1 MMTSL
6 DPAAFDPEATR
17 AERHAMVASQL
28 RPNAVTDERLVAAM
42 ASIPREA
49 FLPPEAAVLAY
60 RDRPI
65 PLGRAREANPP
76 LATARLLDA
85 AELDAG
91 DRVLLIGAAGG
102 YTAAVLA
109 GLVAHVT
116 ALESD
121 AGLLAI
127 ARAALANTTTV
138 SVVEGPL
145 NEGWLPNAPYDL
157 LVIDGAVEELPA
169 VLVEQV
175 RPGGRVV
182 TGLIERGVLRL
193 ATGRKSAGGF
203 GLVSFVDTECV
214 VLPGFARPRGF
225 RF

>member
-1 MMTSL
+1 MMTTL
-6 DPAAFDPEATR
+6 DPVSTR
-17 AERHAMVASQL
+17 AQRHAMVASQL

-42 ASIPREA
+42 ASVPRER
-49 FLPPEAAVLAY
+49 FLPPEAATVAY
-60 RDRPI
+60 RDTAI
-65 PLGRAREANPP
+65 PVGHGRYANTPM
-76 LATARLLDA
+76 ATAKLLNE
-85 AELDAG
+85 AELEPG

-121 AGLLAI
+121 AALLAI
-127 ARAALANTTTV
+127 AREALAGTSNV

-145 NEGWLPNAPYDL
+145 HEGEVANAPYDL
-157 LVIDGAVEELPA
+157 LVVDGAVEELPEA
-169 VLVEQV
+169 LVAQV

-182 TGLIERGVLRL
+182 TGLLEGGVMRL
-193 ATGRKSAGGF
+193 ASGRRTAGGF
-203 GLVSFVDTECV
+203 GLAAFADCECV
-214 VLPGFARPRGF
+214 TLPGFTRPPAF